1 MQSFSTPF
9 AYLQIVCINTD
20 SKSDKRIVEE
30 LCLNLAYYC
39 FNWNYF
45 YMNNN
50 MSATYH
56 NRYVF
61 HCASGGINV
70 AFSPKNSLVFT
81 HYHIHEKKHKGLC
94 KKYEPYILKYMARIL
109 KYMAYIFHLS
119 IYKKHNNLQNCIS
132 GIYLTYFLLRF
143 LYRQTCPF
151 GILRLYF
158 YDKAS

>member
-1 MQSFSTPF
+1 MLHFS
-9 AYLQIVCINTD
+9 
-20 SKSDKRIVEE
+20 E
-30 LCLNLAYYC
+30 
-39 FNWNYF
+39 
-45 YMNNN
+45 
-50 MSATYH
+50 
-56 NRYVF
+56 
-61 HCASGGINV
+61 
-70 AFSPKNSLVFT
+70 KNSLFLLIIT
-81 HYHIHEKKHKGLC
+81 SMKKHKGLC

-132 GIYLTYFLLRF
+132 VIYLTYFLLRF

>member
-45 YMNNN
+45 NMNNN
-50 MSATYH
+50 TVGNVPH
-56 NRYVF
+56 RYVF

-70 AFSPKNSLVFT
+70 AFSEKNN
-81 HYHIHEKKHKGLC
+81 
-94 KKYEPYILKYMARIL
+94 A
-109 KYMAYIFHLS
+109 
-119 IYKKHNNLQNCIS
+119 
-132 GIYLTYFLLRF
+132 
-143 LYRQTCPF
+143 
-151 GILRLYF
+151 
-158 YDKAS
+158 